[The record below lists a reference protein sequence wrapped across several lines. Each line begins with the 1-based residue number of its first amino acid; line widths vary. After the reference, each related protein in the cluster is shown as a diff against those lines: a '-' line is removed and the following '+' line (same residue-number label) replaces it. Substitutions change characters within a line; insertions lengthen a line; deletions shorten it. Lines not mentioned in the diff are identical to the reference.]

1 MSFFFFLF
9 SKRTRSFFASPM
21 MQAPFF
27 FLNSSAKEEF
37 AQMIAQLEDSGQS
50 IAEEFK
56 KKKGT
61 CIIGE
66 ARKDRVLLEKR
77 KKKNDI

>member
-1 MSFFFFLF
+1 MPSY
-9 SKRTRSFFASPM
+9 T
-21 MQAPFF
+21 
-27 FLNSSAKEEF
+27 EEKF
-37 AQMIAQLEDSGQS
+37 AQTIAQLEDSGQS

-66 ARKDRVLLEKR
+66 ARKDRILLEKM

>member
-1 MSFFFFLF
+1 M
-9 SKRTRSFFASPM
+9 ASYTE
-21 MQAPFF
+21 
-27 FLNSSAKEEF
+27 EEF

-56 KKKGT
+56 KKKGV
-61 CIIGE
+61 CIIE
-66 ARKDRVLLEKR
+66 ETRKDRVLLEKM

>member
-1 MSFFFFLF
+1 MALS
-9 SKRTRSFFASPM
+9 T
-21 MQAPFF
+21 
-27 FLNSSAKEEF
+27 KEEF

-50 IAEEFK
+50 LTEEFK
-56 KKKGT
+56 KTKGA

-66 ARKDRVLLEKR
+66 ARKDRVLLEKM

>member
-1 MSFFFFLF
+1 M
-9 SKRTRSFFASPM
+9 ASYTE
-21 MQAPFF
+21 
-27 FLNSSAKEEF
+27 EEF

-56 KKKGT
+56 KKKGA

-66 ARKDRVLLEKR
+66 ARKDRVLLEKM

>member
-1 MSFFFFLF
+1 MPSY
-9 SKRTRSFFASPM
+9 T
-21 MQAPFF
+21 
-27 FLNSSAKEEF
+27 EEKF
-37 AQMIAQLEDSGQS
+37 AQMVAQLEDSGQS

-56 KKKGT
+56 KTKGT

>member
-1 MSFFFFLF
+1 M
-9 SKRTRSFFASPM
+9 ASYT
-21 MQAPFF
+21 
-27 FLNSSAKEEF
+27 KEEF

-56 KKKGT
+56 KKKGA

-66 ARKDRVLLEKR
+66 ARKDRILLEKM
-77 KKKNDI
+77 KNKNDI

>member
-1 MSFFFFLF
+1 MPSY
-9 SKRTRSFFASPM
+9 T
-21 MQAPFF
+21 
-27 FLNSSAKEEF
+27 EEKF
-37 AQMIAQLEDSGQS
+37 AQMVAQLEDSGQS

-56 KKKGT
+56 KKKGA

-66 ARKDRVLLEKR
+66 ARKDRVLLEKM

>member
-1 MSFFFFLF
+1 MPSY
-9 SKRTRSFFASPM
+9 T
-21 MQAPFF
+21 
-27 FLNSSAKEEF
+27 EEKF
-37 AQMIAQLEDSGQS
+37 AQIIAQLEDSGQS

-56 KKKGT
+56 KKKGA

-66 ARKDRVLLEKR
+66 ARKDRVLLEKM